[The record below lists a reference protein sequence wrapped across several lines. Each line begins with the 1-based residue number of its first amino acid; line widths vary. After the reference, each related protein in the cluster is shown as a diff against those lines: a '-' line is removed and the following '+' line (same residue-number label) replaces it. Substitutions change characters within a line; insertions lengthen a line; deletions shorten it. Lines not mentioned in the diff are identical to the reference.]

1 MVLSLSTEGEKKR
14 AEEEEEESSEVRA
27 KLVAQN
33 EIGKGAT
40 AFHGTRSGSLLEIVD
55 GPLSNEVTEKEKEF
69 NHSKRAAAM
78 LILIFLF
85 LSVSPLGACSPPCEV
100 PGSYYQ

>member
-55 GPLSNEVTEKEKEF
+55 GPLSNEVTEKEKESTIVEGKKKGKRKVKKE
-69 NHSKRAAAM
+69 HSMER
-78 LILIFLF
+78 L
-85 LSVSPLGACSPPCEV
+85 
-100 PGSYYQ
+100 